1 MDPAVLWR
9 EGGIICPLQALG
21 IQKKPRSVRISLI
34 HACATHSV
42 IVLVT
47 INLFRR
53 ASDLSH
59 HKEYCLFH
67 FFLIHQVLHLKK
79 LDDIPGKHMELPG
92 GYSAENSGHTAK

>member
-42 IVLVT
+42 IGLVT

-53 ASDLSH
+53 ASDLSPY
-59 HKEYCLFH
+59 ERILFVP
-67 FFLIHQVLHLKK
+67 FFSH
-79 LDDIPGKHMELPG
+79 PSSFTP
-92 GYSAENSGHTAK
+92 